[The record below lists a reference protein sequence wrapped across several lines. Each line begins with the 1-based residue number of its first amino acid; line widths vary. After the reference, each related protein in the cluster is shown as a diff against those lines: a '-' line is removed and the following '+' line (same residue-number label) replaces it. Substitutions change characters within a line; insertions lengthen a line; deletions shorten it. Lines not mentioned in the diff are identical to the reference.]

1 MKQGALL
8 GGSASDRHLLEDAL
22 KHLHE
27 SEYAGTSATL
37 ASLAGALSIPLEQA
51 GLLLE
56 ELLQTKLAN
65 PSGTSVQLTDA
76 GRDEARR
83 IVRAHRVYETYLA
96 RETGIRADE
105 FHRHADAAE
114 HRLTPE
120 AVDAL
125 ADRLGR
131 PRYDPHGDPI
141 PTRDGNLPPR
151 RGVSPLEMPDG
162 SHALV
167 LHLEDEPASVFRAA
181 ASAGILAGS
190 RLHIL
195 GRRNGCLRVSVENR
209 ECELPQA
216 VASALE
222 VEPCDPPPPM
232 RPLSSLTKGES
243 ASIIYL
249 SPTLGGGERRR
260 ILDLGLVPGTIIRR
274 EFDSMLG
281 TPTAYQVRGT
291 TIALR
296 REQADRIF
304 VEL

>member
-1 MKQGALL
+1 MKQRSSRGGAPP
-8 GGSASDRHLLEDAL
+8 DRHLLEDAL
-22 KHLHE
+22 KHLHA

-37 ASLAGALSIPLEQA
+37 ASLAGALSVPLDQA

-56 ELLQTKLAN
+56 ELLRAELAG
-65 PSGTSVQLTDA
+65 PSGASVRLTDA

-105 FHRHADAAE
+105 FHRHADEAE
-114 HRLTPE
+114 HQLTRE

-141 PTRDGNLPPR
+141 PTREGKLPPR
-151 RGVSPLEMPDG
+151 RGISLLEMPDG
-162 SHALV
+162 AHALV

-181 ASAGILAGS
+181 ADAGILSGS

-195 GRRNGCLRVSVENR
+195 GRRPGYLRVSVENN
-209 ECELPQA
+209 ELELPQA

-222 VEPCDPPPPM
+222 VEPCVPPPPM
-232 RPLSSLTKGES
+232 RTLSSLAQGES
-243 ASIIYL
+243 ANIIYL
-249 SPTLGGGERRR
+249 SPVLAGSERRR

-274 EFDSMLG
+274 EFDSMMG
-281 TPTAYQVRGT
+281 TPTAYRIRGA

-304 VEL
+304 VEA